1 MISIKSFVFNA
12 FMENTYI
19 LYDETKECVVID
31 PGCYDQHERNI
42 LSEFIKEKNLKVVKL
57 LNTHCHIDHVL
68 GNDFIKNEYKV
79 YLYIHQLEAATL
91 KSVEVYAP
99 AYGFKNYNATKADLY
114 LSEGV
119 DVTFGDSKLE
129 VIFAPGH
136 APGHVVFHSV
146 EQNFIIGGDVLFR
159 RSIGRTDLPGGD
171 HETLIKSIKTKLF
184 PLDNDTQVYSGHGD
198 VTSIGYEKKYN
209 PFCGIN
215 S

>member
-1 MISIKSFVFNA
+1 MISIKSFIFNA

-42 LSEFIKEKNLKVVKL
+42 LSEFIRENNLKVVKL

-79 YLYIHQLEAATL
+79 DLHIHRLEEATL

-99 AYGFKNYNATKADLY
+99 AYGFKNYNPTKADLF

-146 EQNFIIGGDVLFR
+146 EQNFLIGGDVLFR

-184 PLDNDTQVYSGHGD
+184 PLDNNTQVYSGHGD

>member
-1 MISIKSFVFNA
+1 MISIKSFIFNA

-31 PGCYDQHERNI
+31 PGCYDQRERNI
-42 LSEFIKEKNLKVVKL
+42 VSEFIKEKNLKVVKL

-68 GNDFIKNEYKV
+68 GNDFIKKEFNV
-79 YLYIHQLEAATL
+79 DLYIHKLEEATL

-99 AYGFKNYNATKADLY
+99 AYGFKNYEQTKADFY

-119 DVTFGDSKLE
+119 DVNFGNSTLA
-129 VIFAPGH
+129 VMFAPGH
-136 APGHVVFHSV
+136 APGHVVFYSK
-146 EQNFIIGGDVLFR
+146 EQNFLIGGDVLFR

-184 PLDNDTQVYSGHGD
+184 PLDNETVVYSGHGD
-198 VTSIGYEKKYN
+198 VTNIGHEKKYN
-209 PFCGIN
+209 PFCGAN